1 MGDEPYDVIVIG
13 AGPAGT
19 TAAIL
24 LKQKGRN
31 VLLVDKAA
39 FPRTVIC
46 AGWINRQCAPLLT
59 KIGVPV
65 KTLLNRTFH
74 DVAFYRP
81 DFSQSAKPTFEEPPG
96 YLIDRAAFDNALVNA
111 AIKQEVDVIQ
121 GCEVVNVQL
130 NEASVLV
137 KLADGRSVESNLLTI
152 AAGRSSPLVER
163 TGIAPSTE
171 THPVWTAQVTAD
183 LPRGKGPTE
192 PQMGIILGL
201 DTQGSFGLCC
211 VSPERLSVGV
221 CWFGEQQETKSVL
234 FELCRSATN
243 HSVVPF
249 DLSAQVQAA
258 DVMASP
264 ASMALDMDSHV
275 GKHTLAIGDAGGFV
289 SASSN
294 EGIYPAMWS
303 AQIAVD
309 VLDQAL
315 QSVHSQDELMTF
327 DSVWRMQMADYL
339 RSPHTDIRF
348 LLPLIFTNQ
357 PMADRMGAAF
367 FSGENI

>member
-1 MGDEPYDVIVIG
+1 MGDEPYDVTVVG
-13 AGPAGT
+13 AGPAGA

-31 VLLVDKAA
+31 VLLVDKAV
-39 FPRTVIC
+39 FPRNVIC
-46 AGWINRQCAPLLT
+46 AGWINRRCAPLLT
-59 KIGVPV
+59 KIGAPV
-65 KTLLNRTFH
+65 KTLLDRAFR

-81 DFSQSAKPTFEEPPG
+81 DFSQSAKPVFEEAPG
-96 YLIDRAAFDNALVNA
+96 YIIDRAAFDSALVTT
-111 AIKQEVDVIQ
+111 AIEREVDVIQ
-121 GCEVVNVQL
+121 GCEAVSVQL
-130 NEASVLV
+130 REASVLV
-137 KLADGRSVESNLLTI
+137 ELADGRSVESNLLAI
-152 AAGRSSPLVER
+152 AAGRGSQLVER
-163 TGIAPSTE
+163 AGIAPSTE
-171 THPVWTAQVTAD
+171 THPIWTAQVTAD
-183 LPRGKGPTE
+183 LPRRKSPND
-192 PQMGIILGL
+192 PQMGVILGL

-221 CWFGEQQETKSVL
+221 CWYGEPQRTKPLL
-234 FELCRSATN
+234 FELCQSAAN
-243 HSVVPF
+243 HDVAPL
-249 DLSAQVQAA
+249 DLSAQVESA
-258 DVMASP
+258 DVIPSP
-264 ASMALDMDSHV
+264 ASVALDMDSHV

-303 AQIAVD
+303 AQLAVD
-309 VLDQAL
+309 VLDKAL